1 MSRSGRVTRGVA
13 ATAAGPRCDRT
24 PPCACTG
31 RAIHCG
37 RPPVINETPPRAG
50 RSPRRRTAINTT
62 IKPARC
68 RCGRIGQDKTRRRA
82 GLRGGLRA
90 HPFLSA
96 AAAL

>member
-1 MSRSGRVTRGVA
+1 MSRSGRGVA

-50 RSPRRRTAINTT
+50 RSPRRRTAIKTT
-62 IKPARC
+62 SQLSRSPA
-68 RCGRIGQDKTRRRA
+68 GGQGT
-82 GLRGGLRA
+82 L
-90 HPFLSA
+90 H
-96 AAAL
+96 